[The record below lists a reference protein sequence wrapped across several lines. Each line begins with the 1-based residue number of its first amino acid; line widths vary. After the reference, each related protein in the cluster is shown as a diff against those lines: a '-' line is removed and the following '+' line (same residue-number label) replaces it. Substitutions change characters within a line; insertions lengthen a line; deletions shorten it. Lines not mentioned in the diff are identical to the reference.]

1 MWNVESRRVKIF
13 LRENPCFFNVC
24 GCHKISRK
32 PWMKKQFLVQSFLP
46 PLVHA
51 ASMLVPEQWHDFAHR
66 RKSLVSLN
74 QLAHFLSFPVFL
86 RIIHNSGWYL
96 IITFT
101 FLFAFNPTVIF
112 VRKRKYT
119 YVYVCFW
126 CLELIFICAFTKY
139 FAPLV
144 LYSSRFIHFGRLF
157 LQFNRSWQPVKLLNL
172 I

>member
-1 MWNVESRRVKIF
+1 MWNQGGSRF
-13 LRENPCFFNVC
+13 LSGKNPVFLMYVVVTKYLENHEWRNSSLC
-24 GCHKISRK
+24 SR
-32 PWMKKQFLVQSFLP
+32 FS

-66 RKSLVSLN
+66 RISLVSLN

-126 CLELIFICAFTKY
+126 CLKLIFICAFTKY

-172 I
+172 T